1 MKNILL
7 EIVSAGNPCCI
18 IVCEGLSI
26 SSSVLFIS
34 KVYSSFDLNYS
45 SYCFFLY
52 VNYSTYVLKTIKT
65 KMGFVLQVYCT
76 YSFAVLIISSTIS
89 GLCFDEILY
98 VILFS
103 PSFTK
108 IIEGN
113 EVDVCCFI

>member
-7 EIVSAGNPCCI
+7 EIVSAGNPYCI
-18 IVCEGLSI
+18 IVCEGLSK

-52 VNYSTYVLKTIKT
+52 VHYSTYVLKTIKT
-65 KMGFVLQVYCT
+65 KMGFVLQVYYT